1 MEEILKFRFSNKK
14 LMDLSH
20 KIRYNVFVIGQN
32 CPEEI
37 EWEFEEESIHFLLI
51 FNKKPVATARYR
63 KTKRDINWKDLQY
76 QKMNEKKD
84 MAILF

>member
-37 EWEFEEESIHFLLI
+37 EWEFTGTIHFLLI
-51 FNKKPVATARYR
+51 FKQKLLLQQDTE
-63 KTKRDINWKDLQY
+63 KLKRDINWKDLQY
-76 QKMNEKKD
+76 QNERKKD
-84 MAILF
+84 MAILY